1 MINCTNIYLELLYYA
16 AQSSFSEWGK
26 KKKEIQRLKLVGKEG
41 VLVSIALCIRLQKE
55 GKTLQG

>member
-1 MINCTNIYLELLYYA
+1 MQHKAVLA
-16 AQSSFSEWGK
+16 SGGK